1 MFDKILYPTD
11 FSKCAERVLEYVK
24 KLKEVGA
31 KEVILLHVVDEA
43 KIRFLLKGIAW
54 AGGGTGY
61 EERYKEKLIEETRSK
76 LKVIEKEL
84 SSIGLKVKTEIKEGD
99 PLSEIIKIAEE
110 EDVSLIVM
118 GTHGRGRGAS
128 LLLGSVAENVIRH
141 SSKPVFV
148 IRR

>member
-1 MFDKILYPTD
+1 MFKKILYPTD
-11 FSKCAERVLEYVK
+11 FSECAEKALEYIK
-24 KLKEVGA
+24 RLKEAGA
-31 KEVILLHVVDEA
+31 REVVLLHVIDDSKV
-43 KIRFLLKGIAW
+43 RFLLKGIAW
-54 AGGGTGY
+54 AGGSEY
-61 EERYKEKLIEETRSK
+61 EEKYKQK
-76 LKVIEKEL
+76 LKEEVECRIKKIAEEL
-84 SSIGLKVKTEIKEGD
+84 SSSDFIVKTEIREGN
-99 PLSEIIKIAEE
+99 PYEEIVKTAEE